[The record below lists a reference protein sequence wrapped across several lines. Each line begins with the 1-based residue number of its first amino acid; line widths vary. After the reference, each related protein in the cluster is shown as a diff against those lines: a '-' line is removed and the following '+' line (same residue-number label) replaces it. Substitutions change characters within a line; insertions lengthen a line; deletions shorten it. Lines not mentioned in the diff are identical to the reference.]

1 MTIHH
6 DTPELLKPLDILAQ
20 CIELMPTDK
29 AYIEHE
35 LVQRFGSPEQP
46 IYIDDTSTDD
56 SNINING
63 VRYDSPIVLPI
74 YNGQMELVQCAV
86 MQDNKTVAVIPDGL
100 AKGFARY
107 GHFDHAKPVI
117 VTYNLEAFFKI
128 AQTGYAVALVLLPTL
143 CNSTLPVLKP
153 FDFDQMQF
161 VINQLAQ
168 AGYQQLYMP
177 IRPEHLEAFKP
188 LEENTAVRLLNQYQD
203 DLACDL
209 SQYESVE
216 DVQAF
221 LKDSIERLPKGEVLP
236 KGHLAKPMKWENGH
250 FHITKAG
257 LYFVEED
264 KNGISHKRFISSP
277 VLVTAKTRDDSSN
290 NWGVLLQWKDDNG
303 VKHIQ
308 ALSME
313 LFQTDGADLRK
324 ALAYQGVTIAPDQ
337 RARNLFQCYLM
348 SYQANRYALCVD
360 RVGWHENVFV
370 LPHTQIGQTADN
382 DLIVY
387 QASNTLDNRY
397 QSKGTLAQWQSDVAH
412 LVASHSLLV
421 FSLCTAFTGQLLTPL
436 NQQGGGFHLK
446 GGSSKG
452 KSTGLYLACSVW
464 GKPTQFYRTW
474 RATGN
479 ALEHTAYM
487 HNDSFLV
494 LDEIGEIAN
503 PKELGNIVYMLANGL
518 GKGRMTKQITAKPM
532 HQWKVIF
539 LSSGEKSLKDIMQ
552 EQGQKTKLGQEIRLA
567 DIDIDQS
574 EYGIFDRLDFAED
587 GAKQSIELAKRLNQS
602 YGVAGIAWLEYI
614 TSHKD
619 QMIKQAEQ
627 LLEQYREA
635 LAAHHTQ
642 GHIVR
647 VANYFALVA
656 VAGELASQ
664 ANITGW
670 QSGTAFNAVQQVFN
684 QWLGSFEQVGDFEDR
699 EMLAH
704 VKAFFEANES
714 SRFESI
720 TPDPDHA
727 ERIYN
732 RVGYWK
738 IENGEKVFYVM
749 SEQFK
754 NEICKGYDSR
764 KVAKALLNYGLLEHD
779 TGKPTKTVRLPN
791 RTKALRVYAVKESI
805 FSTDIDNFKG
815 NKGNKGNN
823 LDSKGFE
830 HVAQVEMQKATKAT
844 NLQMVQQDT
853 HVLPLLPNGNKKGN
867 KENSSNINSVA
878 YVAHV
883 AQEKQSCR
891 DLVSESAQLKTQPM
905 EQPTPK
911 KQVKAKASP
920 PKEVIDTKTIDMF
933 GGGV

>member
-20 CIELMPTDK
+20 CTELMPTDR
-29 AYIEHE
+29 AYIEHG
-35 LVQRFGSPEQP
+35 VIQRFGRPEQP
-46 IYIDDTSTDD
+46 IHIDDSIVT
-56 SNINING
+56 ING
-63 VRYDSPIVLPI
+63 ISYDSPIVLPI
-74 YNGQMELVQCAV
+74 YNGQLELVQCAV
-86 MQDNKTVAVIPDGL
+86 MQDSKPVAVMPDGL
-100 AKGFARY
+100 ARGFARY

-117 VTYNLEAFFKI
+117 VTYDLEAFFKI

-153 FDFDQMQF
+153 FDFEQMQF
-161 VINQLAQ
+161 VISQLAQ

-188 LEENTAVRLLNQYQD
+188 LEENTAVRLLNQYQA

-209 SQYESVE
+209 SQYESME
-216 DVQAF
+216 EVQTF
-221 LKDSIERLPKGEVLP
+221 LNDAIEQLPIGEVLP

-250 FHITKAG
+250 FHITENG

-277 VLVTAKTRDDSSN
+277 VLVVAKTRDDSSN
-290 NWGVLLQWKDDNG
+290 NWGVLLQWKDDDG
-303 VKHIQ
+303 IEHIQ

-313 LFQTDGADLRK
+313 LFQTDGADLRR
-324 ALAYQGVTIAPDQ
+324 ALAHQGVTIAPDQ

-348 SYQANRYALCVD
+348 SYRANRYALCVD

-370 LPHTQIGQTADN
+370 LPHVQIGQTADN

-397 QSKGTLAQWQSDVAH
+397 QSKGTLAQWQSDVAQ

-421 FSLCTAFTGQLLTPL
+421 FSLSTAFTGQLLTPL
-436 NQQGGGFHLK
+436 NQQGGGFHIK

-452 KSTGLYLACSVW
+452 KSTALNLACSVW
-464 GKPTQFYRTW
+464 GNPKNFYRTW

-619 QMIKQAEQ
+619 QVIKQAEQ
-627 LLEQYREA
+627 LLEQYRGI
-635 LAAHHTQ
+635 LAANHTQ

-656 VAGELASQ
+656 VAGELATQ

-670 QSGTAFNAVQQVFN
+670 KSGTAFNAVQQVFN

-704 VKAFFEANES
+704 VKAFFEAHES

-732 RVGYWK
+732 RVGYWE
-738 IENGEKVFYVM
+738 IENGEKIFYVLT
-749 SEQFK
+749 EQFK
-754 NEICKGYDSR
+754 SEVCKGYDYK
-764 KVAKALLNYGLLEHD
+764 KVAKVLKAYNLLITDNDADGR
-779 TGKPTKTVRLPN
+779 TQKGKRLPCKKSSQK
-791 RTKALRVYAVKESI
+791 TYAVKESI
-805 FSTDIDNFKG
+805 FSLDIDNISGNRGNGGNNIDFKG
-815 NKGNKGNN
+815 KNSVTSIKSAEVTKVT
-823 LDSKGFE
+823 SKVT
-830 HVAQVEMQKATKAT
+830 VAEDKA
-844 NLQMVQQDT
+844 
-853 HVLPLLPNGNKKGN
+853 VLPVLPNQNIRGNREKP
-867 KENSSNINSVA
+867 SNINDVTSVTT
-878 YVAHV
+878 VTK
-883 AQEKQSCR
+883 EKQSFR
-891 DLVSESAQLKTQPM
+891 DSLSSNAPESALQGEPS
-905 EQPTPK
+905 PPK
-911 KQVKAKASP
+911 KQVNAKASQ